1 MSVARLGS
9 YSQMLQSLRQLLAA
23 APTPTRPTASATS
36 PKPSAS
42 PLGRDVFISSFTR
55 PAAPAAPLAA
65 DPNTFFFSQVLDARW
80 NPNATAGNTN
90 CGPASLAMA
99 LKALGLKPPG
109 LVDATSS
116 EAWIDRTRM
125 AMAGD
130 MDDFKLT
137 SDDDVLRGAL
147 ASGAR
152 AEKVYGM
159 AGVEAAIAQG
169 KPVVLAGNPVA
180 YTNRFTDSQYAKFDG
195 GHFILVT
202 GIQGDKVSINDP
214 QSRSGSLTISRAELA
229 AYMAFKG
236 WNVGVAVSK

>member
-9 YSQMLQSLRQLLAA
+9 YGQILQTLRQLLAA
-23 APTPTRPTASATS
+23 APSQSRPGTPSTSAS
-36 PKPSAS
+36 PSAS
-42 PLGRDVFISSFTR
+42 PLGRDVFISSFSL
-55 PAAPAAPLAA
+55 PAAPKAPLSA
-65 DPNTFFFSQVLDARW
+65 DPNTFFISQVLDSRW
-80 NPNATAGNTN
+80 NPNATDGNTN

-99 LKALGLKPPG
+99 LKAVGLKPAG
-109 LVDATSS
+109 LVDATNS

-125 AMAGD
+125 AMEGD

-137 SDDDVLRGAL
+137 SDDDVMRGAL
-147 ASGAR
+147 ASGAQ
-152 AEKVYGM
+152 AEKVYGL

-180 YTNRFTDSQYAKFDG
+180 YAGRFAERQYAKFDG

-214 QSRSGSLTISRAELA
+214 QSRVGSLTISRAELSR
-229 AYMAFKG
+229 YMAYQG